1 MCVCAYMYF
10 PYIVFVCVCV
20 CLCVCMCMC
29 VCMCVGSHNPYTGD
43 FGPFLSIHDGT
54 IDFIQ
59 YRWGGGICYG
69 GWGRREERIIALLFI
84 GFLFCL
90 ISGLLLSAANER
102 ECDIILCSV
111 CAYLDG
117 LKD

>member
-1 MCVCAYMYF
+1 
-10 PYIVFVCVCV
+10 
-20 CLCVCMCMC
+20 MCMC

-69 GWGRREERIIALLFI
+69 GWGRKCIGITIWTGVLSREMMLFI
-84 GFLFCL
+84 GT
-90 ISGLLLSAANER
+90 
-102 ECDIILCSV
+102 
-111 CAYLDG
+111 
-117 LKD
+117 